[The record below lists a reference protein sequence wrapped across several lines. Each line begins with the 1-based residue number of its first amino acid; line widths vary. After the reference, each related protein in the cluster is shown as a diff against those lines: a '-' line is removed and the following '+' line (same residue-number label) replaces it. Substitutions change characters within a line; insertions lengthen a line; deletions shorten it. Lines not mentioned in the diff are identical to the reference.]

1 MEGRF
6 LLDVVIGQS
15 AAVLQ
20 LFTGEDE
27 SLLVGGNAL
36 FVLNFG
42 LDVFDGVR
50 RLDLEG
56 DGLSRQSLDE
66 NLHSSSESKDQVKGR
81 LLLDV
86 VVGQS
91 AAVLQLLA
99 SEDET
104 LLVWRDALLV
114 LDLCL
119 DVFDG
124 VGSFDLKG
132 DRLPCQRFDENLHLV
147 LFAFFS
153 SLLKIYFC
161 CAFV

>member
-1 MEGRF
+1 MRKSTFQTTRANRRLAFQDDCQKVENY
-6 LLDVVIGQS
+6 
-15 AAVLQ
+15 AY
-20 LFTGEDE
+20 
-27 SLLVGGNAL
+27 
-36 FVLNFG
+36 LNFG

-104 LLVWRDALLV
+104 LLIGRDSYGNRWEKNIRKQPRITV
-114 LDLCL
+114 EPRKLCT
-119 DVFDG
+119 
-124 VGSFDLKG
+124 
-132 DRLPCQRFDENLHLV
+132 E
-147 LFAFFS
+147 S
-153 SLLKIYFC
+153 SKI
-161 CAFV
+161 